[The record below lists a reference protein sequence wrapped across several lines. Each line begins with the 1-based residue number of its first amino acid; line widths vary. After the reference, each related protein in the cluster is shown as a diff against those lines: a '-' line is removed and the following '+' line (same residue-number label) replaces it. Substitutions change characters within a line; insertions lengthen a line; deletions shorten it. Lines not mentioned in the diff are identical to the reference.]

1 MNEIKTKQSKAEN
14 QNQKQKQKLSQ
25 VRIVF
30 YDPETLIKKKKKNY
44 YYYLFFSCFT
54 SVQTGTLMI
63 AATGFSTTNRFS

>member
-30 YDPETLIKKKKKNY
+30 YDPETLIQKNTNKK
-44 YYYLFFSCFT
+44 
-54 SVQTGTLMI
+54 I
-63 AATGFSTTNRFS
+63 